1 MTHPDEEYRDMK
13 KAKRENDMRGY
24 INDAHHGILTRCFC
38 GERIVNKFSPAIKFP
53 GDFDTLPGRRYFTCA
68 KFENDGFHFC
78 HSWVFAMKEDVKGM
92 LSRVDEMYAQIDK
105 LKDQLKRV
113 THP

>member
-1 MTHPDEEYRDMK
+1 MTHPDEEYHDMK
-13 KAKRENDMRGY
+13 EAKRENDMRGY

-53 GDFDTLPGRRYFTCA
+53 GDFDTLPRRRYFTCA
-68 KFENDGFHFC
+68 KFENDGFHFR
-78 HSWVFAMKEDVKGM
+78 HSWVFAMEEDVKGL